1 MLLTKPIYWA
11 LKGAP
16 VASYCLLLNLNCPA
30 HILIII
36 AFPCNKF
43 TFLEIKSESRSFFD
57 LLPEY
62 IL

>member
-11 LKGAP
+11 FKGAR

-36 AFPCNKF
+36 TFPCNKF
-43 TFLEIKSESRSFFD
+43 AFLEIKSERRPFFD
-57 LLPEY
+57 LLPEN